1 MALWVAKELGLNRF
15 VTEQPPYNLLDRRVE
30 RELIPMALTY
40 GLAILPWSPLA
51 AGFLTGKYRR
61 GEEIPAGARL
71 KPGTGRTDQL
81 LSEPSFRVLE
91 AVEALAAEKGCTPS
105 QLALAWVVHQPGV
118 TSPIIGPRT
127 LDQLED
133 NLGALEVTITDEDR
147 TRLDAVAPPG
157 KASST
162 ITRPISAP
170 TATAGSERQNA
181 GPRAW
186 FLGEAVRDSRGAPTG
201 LARAWAPRGAA
212 GALAAAGNRS
222 AGRGRLRPTATGPAP
237 APAGLSG

>member
-157 KASST
+157 KA
-162 ITRPISAP
+162 IVDYYEADF
-170 TATAGSERQNA
+170 
-181 GPRAW
+181 GPHRHRW
-186 FLGEAVRDSRGAPTG
+186 F
-201 LARAWAPRGAA
+201 
-212 GALAAAGNRS
+212 
-222 AGRGRLRPTATGPAP
+222 
-237 APAGLSG
+237 